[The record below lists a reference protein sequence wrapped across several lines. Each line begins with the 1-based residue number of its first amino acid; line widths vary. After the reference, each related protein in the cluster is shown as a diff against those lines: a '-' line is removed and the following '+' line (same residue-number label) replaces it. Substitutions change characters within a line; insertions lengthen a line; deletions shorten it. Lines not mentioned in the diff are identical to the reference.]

1 MIKRRTSIVLVGLMF
16 LSSCSSGGG
25 ESLRV
30 RNAAATCYDT
40 QAAKDRAAD
49 VSYALLE
56 APRTYLS
63 GQAAQYKVSVEELPA
78 HVANLII
85 AWRTVLVSENAAL
98 TRWNSSLSA
107 AKQDL
112 EQGNEDKAVLEQRIE
127 NFEASVDR
135 STREV
140 ARLAIIVRDLE
151 QLLETVNT
159 QVAEEQRLLKEL
171 SWIKDMPLCVVIE
184 PIDDSEQSATDT
196 SVVESDGATSE
207 SGGGESE
214 SDGNEPT
221 DDSENAPSE
230 IAQGEFGDCRDDM
243 PGMFDYVLMLGEEI
257 PFTFSCEVVGV
268 TTYGDSS
275 FEADWVVGGIVV
287 RGVRV
292 GTSQII
298 VATMLPS
305 GAIFNWTA
313 SIEVVAAPPDVV
325 VGAEGSDDQ
334 EASDEESTESTE
346 AARDGS
352 SDAES
357 CQLLSADGPDRV
369 DLYSTFDVV
378 VRHTP
383 CKDGEDPVNVLF
395 TGKFAKFDVVR
406 FAKSFIVRVTAS
418 DFGFISVLVNY
429 PKEGRRQGFFK
440 AVDTLVK
447 KGAASE
453 PCEDLEPILKYES
466 ADGGTLTIDR
476 QCQEAVGV
484 HFELKKGGIVVAEEG
499 FARERLPSET
509 PEVNDDLDLLLRR
522 FGAITLTLEHV
533 CRVDEDSF
541 ASCGKKA
548 SLSLNSADAVKP
560 LAGDSSASPESTIV
574 TRPPTPVIA
583 APPSA
588 EESTTTTAMPTTTT
602 TTTAM
607 PTMTT
612 TVAAGTSDS
621 STTTTAMPTTTT
633 TVAAG
638 TSDSSTTTTAPATST
653 VVTEQTAIEPVPV
666 QWMSPKDSADPDP
679 VFEPASISVD
689 PGTVLLTCE
698 EDCVAD
704 IAERTGA
711 EPDAIQVQVDGGDW
725 QPALGALIPIG
736 VGTTNVRFKGTPQSG
751 APVELE
757 ANFYDST
764 TPIVPVVRVNG
775 DGVITDGDGAVV
787 GTAPVYESVAD
798 DGSSVLKWLLPL
810 LGLIIAMVLI
820 ILVSILLKRR
830 RVVPSTADESDRN
843 ATK

>member
-1 MIKRRTSIVLVGLMF
+1 MIKRRISIVLVGLMF

-30 RNAAATCYDT
+30 RNAAVTCYDT
-40 QAAKDRAAD
+40 QADKDRAAD

-56 APRTYLS
+56 GPRGFLNVQA
-63 GQAAQYKVSVEELPA
+63 GQYNVSVEELPA
-78 HVANLII
+78 HVANLIV
-85 AWRTVLVSENAAL
+85 AWRTVLVSENVAL
-98 TRWNSSLSA
+98 TRWSSSLSA

-112 EQGNEDKAVLEQRIE
+112 EQGNEDKAVLEQRIK
-127 NFEASVDR
+127 NFESSVDR

-151 QLLETVNT
+151 QLLESVTSR
-159 QVAEEQRLLKEL
+159 VAEEQRLLKEL
-171 SWIKDMPLCVVIE
+171 SWIKDMPLCAVIE

-196 SVVESDGATSE
+196 SVVESDGVTSE

-221 DDSENAPSE
+221 DDYENAPSE

-268 TTYGDSS
+268 TTYGESP
-275 FEADWVVGGIVV
+275 FEVDPGSGGIVV

-292 GTSQII
+292 GTSRIV
-298 VATMLPS
+298 VATKLPS
-305 GAIFNWTA
+305 GAIFNWTT
-313 SIEVVAAPPDVV
+313 SIEVVAAPPEVV
-325 VGAEGSDDQ
+325 VGAEGSGDQ
-334 EASDEESTESTE
+334 EASEKESTDSTE
-346 AARDGS
+346 AARDES

-406 FAKSFIVRVTAS
+406 GAKSFIVRVTTS

-466 ADGGTLTIDR
+466 ADGGTLTIDQ

-484 HFELKKGGIVVAEEG
+484 LVVMQVGARGGGELRQREGINL
-499 FARERLPSET
+499 ERLPFL
-509 PEVNDDLDLLLRR
+509 VNLVDAFVARYAAVT
-522 FGAITLTLEHV
+522 FTLEHV

-560 LAGDSSASPESTIV
+560 PAADSSTSPESTIV
-574 TRPPTPVIA
+574 TRPPTAVIA
-583 APPSA
+583 APPA
-588 EESTTTTAMPTTTT
+588 ADESTTTTPTTS
-602 TTTAM
+602 
-607 PTMTT
+607 T
-612 TVAAGTSDS
+612 TVAVGTSDS
-621 STTTTAMPTTTT
+621 STTSTTPATTA
-633 TVAAG
+633 VAG
-638 TSDSSTTTTAPATST
+638 
-653 VVTEQTAIEPVPV
+653 EQTATQPVPV
-666 QWMSPKDSADPDP
+666 QWMSPSDSAEPDP

-711 EPDAIQVQVDGGDW
+711 EPDAIEVQVDGGDW
-725 QPALGALIPIG
+725 LPALGALIPIG

-775 DGVITDGDGAVV
+775 DGVITDGDGSVV
-787 GTAPVYESVAD
+787 GTAPVYESVAED
-798 DGSSVLKWLLPL
+798 SSTVLKWLLPL
-810 LGLIIAMVLI
+810 LGLIIVMVLI
-820 ILVSILLKRR
+820 ILVSVLLKRR

>member
-1 MIKRRTSIVLVGLMF
+1 MLTQAELDLQRGDGDKQATEQKIAELEGQIAYMVAKIAH
-16 LSSCSSGGG
+16 SSGKIN
-25 ESLRV
+25 E
-30 RNAAATCYDT
+30 
-40 QAAKDRAAD
+40 
-49 VSYALLE
+49 
-56 APRTYLS
+56 
-63 GQAAQYKVSVEELPA
+63 
-78 HVANLII
+78 VA
-85 AWRTVLVSENAAL
+85 
-98 TRWNSSLSA
+98 
-107 AKQDL
+107 
-112 EQGNEDKAVLEQRIE
+112 AVLE
-127 NFEASVDR
+127 SVDA
-135 STREV
+135 S
-140 ARLAIIVRDLE
+140 
-151 QLLETVNT
+151 
-159 QVAEEQRLLKEL
+159 QVEEQRLLKEL

-184 PIDDSEQSATDT
+184 PIDESEQSATDT

-275 FEADWVVGGIVV
+275 FEADWVVGGITV

-292 GTSQII
+292 GTSQIV
-298 VATMLPS
+298 VATKLPS
-305 GAIFNWTA
+305 GAIFNWTT

-352 SDAES
+352 SDDES

-395 TGKFAKFDVVR
+395 WGKFSKFDVVR
-406 FAKSFIVRVTAS
+406 GAKSFIVRVTTS

-453 PCEDLEPILKYES
+453 PCEDLEPILKYEP

-548 SLSLNSADAVKP
+548 SLTLSSADAVKP
-560 LAGDSSASPESTIV
+560 PAAVSSASPESTIV
-574 TRPPTPVIA
+574 TRPPTAVIA

-588 EESTTTTAMPTTTT
+588 EE
-602 TTTAM
+602 
-607 PTMTT
+607 
-612 TVAAGTSDS
+612 
-621 STTTTAMPTTTT
+621 
-633 TVAAG
+633 
-638 TSDSSTTTTAPATST
+638 STTTTAPATST

-666 QWMSPKDSADPDP
+666 QWMSPKDSAEPDP
-679 VFEPASISVD
+679 VFEPASLSVD

-704 IAERTGA
+704 IADRTGA
-711 EPDAIQVQVDGGDW
+711 EPDAIEVQVDGGDW

-810 LGLIIAMVLI
+810 LGLIIVMVLI
-820 ILVSILLKRR
+820 ILVAVLLKRR
-830 RVVPSTADESDRN
+830 RVVPSRADESDRN

>member
-1 MIKRRTSIVLVGLMF
+1 MIKRRVSIVLVGLMF

-30 RNAAATCYDT
+30 RNAAVTCYDT
-40 QAAKDRAAD
+40 PADKDRAAD

-56 APRTYLS
+56 APRTFLS
-63 GQAAQYKVSVEELPA
+63 EQAAQYNVSVAELPVQ
-78 HVANLII
+78 VANLIV
-85 AWRTVLVSENAAL
+85 AWRTVLVSENVAL
-98 TRWNSSLSA
+98 TRWSSSLSA

-112 EQGNEDKAVLEQRIE
+112 EQGNEDKAVLEQRIV

-140 ARLAIIVRDLE
+140 ARLAIIVRGLE
-151 QLLETVNT
+151 QLLESVNSR
-159 QVAEEQRLLKEL
+159 VAEEQRLLKEL

-184 PIDDSEQSATDT
+184 PIDDSEQSASDT
-196 SVVESDGATSE
+196 SVVESEGK
-207 SGGGESE
+207 
-214 SDGNEPT
+214 EPT

-243 PGMFDYVLMLGEEI
+243 PGMFDYVLMLGEEVF
-257 PFTFSCEVVGV
+257 FTFMCKVGSAATSTDSPFEVIVNSESRV
-268 TTYGDSS
+268 TIR
-275 FEADWVVGGIVV
+275 GIS
-287 RGVRV
+287 V
-292 GTSQII
+292 GTSQIT
-298 VATMLPS
+298 VYTTLPS
-305 GAIFNWTA
+305 GATHPWTA

-325 VGAEGSDDQ
+325 VGAESSGDQ
-334 EASDEESTESTE
+334 EASEKEPTDSTE

-395 TGKFAKFDVVR
+395 TGKFSKFDVVR
-406 FAKSFIVRVTAS
+406 GANSFIVRVTTS

-447 KGAASE
+447 EGAASE
-453 PCEDLEPILKYES
+453 PCEDLEPILKYEP
-466 ADGGTLTIDR
+466 ADSGTLTIDR
-476 QCQEAVGV
+476 QCPEAVGV
-484 HFELKKGGIVVAEEG
+484 LYTLQVGGRGGGEVRQREG
-499 FARERLPSET
+499 INLERLPFL
-509 PEVNDDLDLLLRR
+509 VNLVDAFVARYVAVT
-522 FGAITLTLEHV
+522 FTLEHV

-541 ASCGKKA
+541 ASCGKKV

-560 LAGDSSASPESTIV
+560 PAVDSSTSPESTIV
-574 TRPPTPVIA
+574 TRPPTAVIA

-588 EESTTTTAMPTTTT
+588 EES
-602 TTTAM
+602 
-607 PTMTT
+607 
-612 TVAAGTSDS
+612 
-621 STTTTAMPTTTT
+621 STTTTTT
-633 TVAAG
+633 TVAAA
-638 TSDSSTTTTAPATST
+638 TSDSSTTSTTPATST
-653 VVTEQTAIEPVPV
+653 TVAAATSDSSTTSTTPVTTTTVAPEQAATQPVPV
-666 QWMSPKDSADPDP
+666 QWLSPSDSAEPDP

-698 EDCVAD
+698 DDCVAE

-711 EPDAIQVQVDGGDW
+711 EPDAIEVQVDGGDW

-736 VGTTNVRFKGTPQSG
+736 VGTTNVRFKGTPQFG

-764 TPIVPVVRVNG
+764 TPIVPFVAV
-775 DGVITDGDGAVV
+775 DGSGEVTDDSGAVV
-787 GTAPVYESVAD
+787 GTVAVYETVAED
-798 DGSSVLKWLLPL
+798 SSPVLKWLLPL

-820 ILVSILLKRR
+820 ILVSVLLKRR

>member
-40 QAAKDRAAD
+40 QADKDRAAD

-196 SVVESDGATSE
+196 SVVESE
-207 SGGGESE
+207 
-214 SDGNEPT
+214 GNEPT

-268 TTYGDSS
+268 TTYGGSS
-275 FEADWVVGGIVV
+275 FEADWVVGGITV

-292 GTSQII
+292 GTSQIV
-298 VATMLPS
+298 VATKLLS
-305 GAIFNWTA
+305 GAIFNWTT

-334 EASDEESTESTE
+334 EAPDEESTESTE

-395 TGKFAKFDVVR
+395 TGTFAKFDVVR
-406 FAKSFIVRVTAS
+406 GAKSFIVRVTTS

-466 ADGGTLTIDR
+466 ADGGILTIDQ

-484 HFELKKGGIVVAEEG
+484 LVTLQVGVRGGGELRHLEGINL
-499 FARERLPSET
+499 ERLPFL
-509 PEVNDDLDLLLRR
+509 VNSVDAYVARYVAVT
-522 FGAITLTLEHV
+522 FTLEHL

-560 LAGDSSASPESTIV
+560 PAAVSSASPESTIV
-574 TRPPTPVIA
+574 TRPPAAVIA

-588 EESTTTTAMPTTTT
+588 EESTTTTAMPTTT
-602 TTTAM
+602 
-607 PTMTT
+607 
-612 TVAAGTSDS
+612 
-621 STTTTAMPTTTT
+621 TTTTAMPTTTT

-653 VVTEQTAIEPVPV
+653 VVTEQAATEPVPV

-711 EPDAIQVQVDGGDW
+711 EPDAIEVQVDGGDW
-725 QPALGALIPIG
+725 QPALGALIPVG

-810 LGLIIAMVLI
+810 LGLIIVMVLI
-820 ILVSILLKRR
+820 ILVSVLLKRR

>member
-30 RNAAATCYDT
+30 RNAAVTCYDT
-40 QAAKDRAAD
+40 QADKDRAAD
-49 VSYALLE
+49 VSNALLE
-56 APRTYLS
+56 APRAFLAQQATNYNVPVAGLTGALTDLYGLWVQVRAGWQAS
-63 GQAAQYKVSVEELPA
+63 AAQLRDMLTQAELDLQRGDSDKQATEQKIDELEGQIAYMVAKIA
-78 HVANLII
+78 HSSGKINEVA
-85 AWRTVLVSENAAL
+85 
-98 TRWNSSLSA
+98 
-107 AKQDL
+107 
-112 EQGNEDKAVLEQRIE
+112 AVLE
-127 NFEASVDR
+127 SVDA
-135 STREV
+135 S
-140 ARLAIIVRDLE
+140 
-151 QLLETVNT
+151 
-159 QVAEEQRLLKEL
+159 QVEEQRLLKEL

-196 SVVESDGATSE
+196 SVVESGGATSE

-268 TTYGDSS
+268 TTNGDSP
-275 FEADWVVGGIVV
+275 FEADWAVGGITV

-292 GTSQII
+292 GTSQIV
-298 VATMLPS
+298 VATKLPS

-313 SIEVVAAPPDVV
+313 SIEVVSAPPEVV
-325 VGAEGSDDQ
+325 VGAEGSGDQ
-334 EASDEESTESTE
+334 EASEKESTDSTE

-352 SDAES
+352 SDDES

-395 TGKFAKFDVVR
+395 TGKFAKFDVIR
-406 FAKSFIVRVTAS
+406 GEDSFIVRVTTS

-453 PCEDLEPILKYES
+453 PCEDLEPILKYEP

-484 HFELKKGGIVVAEEG
+484 LVVMQVGARGGGELRQREGINL
-499 FARERLPSET
+499 ERLPFL
-509 PEVNDDLDLLLRR
+509 VNLVDAFVARYAAVT
-522 FGAITLTLEHV
+522 FTLEHV

-548 SLSLNSADAVKP
+548 SLTLSSADAVKP
-560 LAGDSSASPESTIV
+560 PAAVSSASPESTIV
-574 TRPPTPVIA
+574 TRPPTAVIA

-588 EESTTTTAMPTTTT
+588 EE
-602 TTTAM
+602 
-607 PTMTT
+607 
-612 TVAAGTSDS
+612 
-621 STTTTAMPTTTT
+621 
-633 TVAAG
+633 
-638 TSDSSTTTTAPATST
+638 STTTTAPATST

-666 QWMSPKDSADPDP
+666 QWMSPKDSAEPDP
-679 VFEPASISVD
+679 VFEPASLSVD

-711 EPDAIQVQVDGGDW
+711 EPDAIEVQVDGGDW

-810 LGLIIAMVLI
+810 LGLIIVMVLI
-820 ILVSILLKRR
+820 ILVAVLLKRR
-830 RVVPSTADESDRN
+830 RVVPSRADESDRN

>member
-1 MIKRRTSIVLVGLMF
+1 
-16 LSSCSSGGG
+16 
-25 ESLRV
+25 
-30 RNAAATCYDT
+30 
-40 QAAKDRAAD
+40 
-49 VSYALLE
+49 
-56 APRTYLS
+56 
-63 GQAAQYKVSVEELPA
+63 
-78 HVANLII
+78 
-85 AWRTVLVSENAAL
+85 
-98 TRWNSSLSA
+98 
-107 AKQDL
+107 
-112 EQGNEDKAVLEQRIE
+112 
-127 NFEASVDR
+127 
-135 STREV
+135 
-140 ARLAIIVRDLE
+140 
-151 QLLETVNT
+151 
-159 QVAEEQRLLKEL
+159 
-171 SWIKDMPLCVVIE
+171 
-184 PIDDSEQSATDT
+184 
-196 SVVESDGATSE
+196 
-207 SGGGESE
+207 
-214 SDGNEPT
+214 
-221 DDSENAPSE
+221 
-230 IAQGEFGDCRDDM
+230 
-243 PGMFDYVLMLGEEI
+243 
-257 PFTFSCEVVGV
+257 
-268 TTYGDSS
+268 
-275 FEADWVVGGIVV
+275 
-287 RGVRV
+287 
-292 GTSQII
+292 
-298 VATMLPS
+298 MLPS
-305 GAIFNWTA
+305 GAIFNWTT

-352 SDAES
+352 SDDES

-378 VRHTP
+378 VVHTP

-406 FAKSFIVRVTAS
+406 GAKSFIVRVTTS

-484 HFELKKGGIVVAEEG
+484 LVEITRGAEVLVREGVDRGRLPFESLGVDAELKKY
-499 FARERLPSET
+499 
-509 PEVNDDLDLLLRR
+509 
-522 FGAITLTLEHV
+522 GAVTFTLEHV
-533 CRVDEDSF
+533 CRVDEDSV

-560 LAGDSSASPESTIV
+560 PAADSSSSPESTIV

-588 EESTTTTAMPTTTT
+588 EEST
-602 TTTAM
+602 
-607 PTMTT
+607 
-612 TVAAGTSDS
+612 
-621 STTTTAMPTTTT
+621 TTTT

-653 VVTEQTAIEPVPV
+653 VVTEQAATEPVPV
-666 QWMSPKDSADPDP
+666 QWMSPKDSAEPDP

-698 EDCVAD
+698 DDCVAD

-711 EPDAIQVQVDGGDW
+711 EPDAIEVQVDGGDW

-820 ILVSILLKRR
+820 ILVSVLLKRR

-843 ATK
+843 ATQ

>member
-1 MIKRRTSIVLVGLMF
+1 MIKRRVSIVLVGLMF

-30 RNAAATCYDT
+30 RNAAVTCYDT
-40 QAAKDRAAD
+40 QADKDRAAD

-56 APRTYLS
+56 GPRGFLNVQA
-63 GQAAQYKVSVEELPA
+63 GQYNVSVEELPA
-78 HVANLII
+78 HVANLIV
-85 AWRTVLVSENAAL
+85 AWRTVLVSENVAL
-98 TRWNSSLSA
+98 TRWSSSLSA

-112 EQGNEDKAVLEQRIE
+112 EQGNEDKAVLEQRIK
-127 NFEASVDR
+127 NFESSVDR

-151 QLLETVNT
+151 QLLESVTSR
-159 QVAEEQRLLKEL
+159 VAEEQRLLKEL
-171 SWIKDMPLCVVIE
+171 SWIKDMPLCAVIE
-184 PIDDSEQSATDT
+184 PIDDSEQSASDT
-196 SVVESDGATSE
+196 SVVESEGK
-207 SGGGESE
+207 
-214 SDGNEPT
+214 EPT

-275 FEADWVVGGIVV
+275 FEADWVVGGVTV

-292 GTSQII
+292 GTSQIV
-298 VATMLPS
+298 VATKLPS
-305 GAIFNWTA
+305 GAIFNWTT
-313 SIEVVAAPPDVV
+313 SIEVVSAPPDVV
-325 VGAEGSDDQ
+325 VGAEGSGDQ
-334 EASDEESTESTE
+334 EASEKEPTDSTE
-346 AARDGS
+346 AARDES

-395 TGKFAKFDVVR
+395 TGKFSKFDVVR
-406 FAKSFIVRVTAS
+406 GANSFIVRVTTS

-447 KGAASE
+447 EGAASE
-453 PCEDLEPILKYES
+453 PCEDLEPILKYEP
-466 ADGGTLTIDR
+466 ADSGTLTIDR
-476 QCQEAVGV
+476 QCPEAVGV
-484 HFELKKGGIVVAEEG
+484 LFTMQVGGRGGGEVRQREG
-499 FARERLPSET
+499 INLERLPFL
-509 PEVNDDLDLLLRR
+509 VNLVDAFVARYV
-522 FGAITLTLEHV
+522 AVTLTLEHV

-574 TRPPTPVIA
+574 TRPPTAVIA

-588 EESTTTTAMPTTTT
+588 EES
-602 TTTAM
+602 
-607 PTMTT
+607 
-612 TVAAGTSDS
+612 
-621 STTTTAMPTTTT
+621 STTTTTT

-653 VVTEQTAIEPVPV
+653 VVAEQTAIEPVPV
-666 QWMSPKDSADPDP
+666 QWMSPKDSAEPDP

-711 EPDAIQVQVDGGDW
+711 EPDAIEVQVDGGDW

-810 LGLIIAMVLI
+810 LGLIIVMVLI
-820 ILVSILLKRR
+820 ILVSVLLKRR
-830 RVVPSTADESDRN
+830 RALPDTVDESDRD

>member
-30 RNAAATCYDT
+30 RNAAVTCYDT
-40 QAAKDRAAD
+40 QADKDRAAD
-49 VSYALLE
+49 VSNALLE
-56 APRTYLS
+56 APRAFLAQQATNYNVPVAGLTGALTDLYGLWVQVRAGWQAS
-63 GQAAQYKVSVEELPA
+63 AAQLRDMLTQAELDLQRGDSDKQATEQKIDELEGQIAYMVAKIA
-78 HVANLII
+78 HSSGKINEVA
-85 AWRTVLVSENAAL
+85 
-98 TRWNSSLSA
+98 
-107 AKQDL
+107 
-112 EQGNEDKAVLEQRIE
+112 AVLE
-127 NFEASVDR
+127 SVDA
-135 STREV
+135 S
-140 ARLAIIVRDLE
+140 
-151 QLLETVNT
+151 
-159 QVAEEQRLLKEL
+159 QVEEQRLLKEL

-196 SVVESDGATSE
+196 SVVESDGATTE

-221 DDSENAPSE
+221 DDSENVPSE

-275 FEADWVVGGIVV
+275 FEADWVVGGITV

-292 GTSQII
+292 GTSQIV
-298 VATMLPS
+298 VATKLPS
-305 GAIFNWTA
+305 GAIFNWTT

-352 SDAES
+352 SDDES

-395 TGKFAKFDVVR
+395 WGKFSKFDVVR
-406 FAKSFIVRVTAS
+406 GAKSFIVRVTTS

-453 PCEDLEPILKYES
+453 PCEDLEPILKYEP

-484 HFELKKGGIVVAEEG
+484 HFELKKGGIVEAEEG

-548 SLSLNSADAVKP
+548 SLTLSSADAVKP
-560 LAGDSSASPESTIV
+560 PAAVSSASPESTIV
-574 TRPPTPVIA
+574 TRPPTAVIA

-588 EESTTTTAMPTTTT
+588 EE
-602 TTTAM
+602 
-607 PTMTT
+607 
-612 TVAAGTSDS
+612 
-621 STTTTAMPTTTT
+621 
-633 TVAAG
+633 
-638 TSDSSTTTTAPATST
+638 STTTTAPATST

-666 QWMSPKDSADPDP
+666 QWMSPKDSAEPDP
-679 VFEPASISVD
+679 VFEPASLSVD

-704 IAERTGA
+704 IADRTGA
-711 EPDAIQVQVDGGDW
+711 EPDAIEVQVDGGDW

-810 LGLIIAMVLI
+810 LGLIIVMVLI
-820 ILVSILLKRR
+820 ILVAVLLKRR
-830 RVVPSTADESDRN
+830 RVVPSRADESDRN